1 LAGVQRVAAK
11 AAVVQRCQVH
21 KIRNVIDH
29 LPEEHRGDVRQKLRS
44 AYGMREYADAR
55 RGLDLLLREL
65 LELNPSAARS
75 LEEGMKQTLTAP
87 SWWMMLTLGLGG
99 KQEIAAVE
107 APVCVVHLLG
117 YFASPGF
124 GQ

>member
-1 LAGVQRVAAK
+1 MAGVQRVAAK

-75 LEEGMKQTLTAP
+75 LEEGMEQTLTVHRLRVPPCCAP
-87 SWWMMLTLGLGG
+87 AWPART
-99 KQEIAAVE
+99 
-107 APVCVVHLLG
+107 
-117 YFASPGF
+117 
-124 GQ
+124 